1 MNSLV
6 KYLVEGILIEEK
18 KQVTVLYPGGFK
30 PPHGGHFELA
40 KRYADLS
47 NVLHVIVLIGPETRD
62 DITKNQSVQVWKE
75 LTKNEPKILIQTTE
89 EGSPLKAAYKYI
101 EKAKPGMYTL
111 ASSKKEDDYKRV
123 QQFIQGHSESGKY
136 KRPGIT
142 VVELNLD
149 TEPVKYDNRSDKAQK
164 YVAGKSENGKGISAS
179 VLRADLKNNDKEA
192 FATNYPNV
200 SDKAIIDKIFNLL
213 KKDKTQ
219 EQVALMEEGPKS
231 SISLNNLLRDIK
243 LFDVQNIEGKELL
256 LCGGAAGHLAHPYED
271 INLSFENI
279 KNIID
284 LSLSGKVEQAQ
295 EKLDGQNLMITYKNG
310 QVRAARNK
318 GQLKNFGEN
327 SLTVNQVK
335 DMFTGRDTLQAA
347 FGEAVHDLSIAINRL
362 TREQKIKFFNNGE
375 KFLNLE
381 ILYPSTQ
388 NIIPYGA
395 TQIRFHNIKT
405 YDDAGNVINED
416 IESAQRL
423 EGALR
428 QVQAQ
433 KQKTYTIKASNPAN
447 IKKSKDYE
455 VQKSELSNI
464 VDKIVKEY
472 KLTQTQTI
480 GDYITAWWKKY
491 ITEKAKTYN
500 YNIPEQVL
508 NTLIERWGFTN
519 KQMNIGEL
527 RRLIN
532 NGEFSSWIADFDKTE
547 VQSTKKTCVKPL
559 EILFLKLGVYVLQNV
574 QNLVAINPDAAVSSI
589 KSELKNAIDQI
600 KQAAQTPSSEDDNVG
615 LKLLKRELTR
625 LKDIGGFKAILP
637 TEGIVFKYDG
647 KLYKLT
653 GAFPP
658 VNTILGYL
666 RY

>member
-6 KYLVEGILIEEK
+6 KYLVEGVLLEEK
-18 KQVTVLYPGGFK
+18 EQVTVLYPGGFK

-47 NVLHVIVLIGPETRD
+47 NVLHVIILIGPETRD
-62 DITKNQSVQVWKE
+62 NITRNQSVQVWKE
-75 LTKNEPKILIQTTE
+75 LTKNEPKILVQTTE
-89 EGSPLKAAYKYI
+89 ENSPLKAAYKFI
-101 EKAKPGMYTL
+101 EKAKPGIYTL
-111 ASSKKEDDYKRV
+111 AASKKEDDYKRV
-123 QQFIQGHSESGKY
+123 QQFIQGHSDTGKY
-136 KRPGIT
+136 KRPGVIVT
-142 VVELNLD
+142 ELELD

-164 YVAGKSENGKGISAS
+164 YVPGKSENGKGISAS

-200 SDKAIIDKIFNLL
+200 SDKAIIDKIFNILG
-213 KKDKTQ
+213 KKESTQ
-219 EQVALMEEGPKS
+219 ESTEILME
-231 SISLNNLLRDIK
+231 
-243 LFDVQNIEGKELL
+243 
-256 LCGGAAGHLAHPYED
+256 GGAAGHLAHPYED
-271 INLSFENI
+271 LTLTFDDVKNL
-279 KNIID
+279 ID
-284 LSLSGKVEQAQ
+284 LSLSGKIEQAQ
-295 EKLDGQNLMITYKNG
+295 EKLDGQNLMVTYKNG

-335 DMFTGRDTLQAA
+335 DMFAGRETLQAA
-347 FGEAVHDLSIAINRL
+347 FGEAVNDLSAAINRL

-381 ILYPSTQ
+381 ILYPTTQ

-405 YDDAGNVINED
+405 YDNAGNVTNED
-416 IESAQRL
+416 IEGAQRL

-433 KQKTYTIKASNPAN
+433 KQKTYDIKASNPAT

-455 VQKSELSNI
+455 NQKNELQKI
-464 VDKIVKEY
+464 VDDITNQY
-472 KLTQTQTI
+472 KLTSKNTI
-480 GDYITAWWKKY
+480 QDYITAWWKKY
-491 ITEKAKTYN
+491 ITQKAKTYN
-500 YNIPEQVL
+500 YEIPKNVL
-508 NTLIERWGFTN
+508 YLLIQRWGFTN
-519 KQMNIGEL
+519 KEMSIGNL
-527 RRLIN
+527 RRLID
-532 NGEFSSWIADFDKTE
+532 NGEFSQWVDVFDKSE
-547 VQSTKKTCVKPL
+547 VQQTKKACIKQL
-559 EILFLKLGVYVLQNV
+559 ETLFLKLGVYVLQNV
-574 QNLVAINPDAAVSSI
+574 ENLVAVNPDKAVTDIKADLKAAI
-589 KSELKNAIDQI
+589 EQI
-600 KQAAQTPSSEDDNVG
+600 KQSAQTQSSEDDLTS

-625 LKDIGGFKAILP
+625 LKDIGGFSAILP
-637 TEGIVFKYDG
+637 TEGIVFKYNG

-658 VNTILGYL
+658 VNTIMGYL

>member
-1 MNSLV
+1 
-6 KYLVEGILIEEK
+6 
-18 KQVTVLYPGGFK
+18 
-30 PPHGGHFELA
+30 
-40 KRYADLS
+40 
-47 NVLHVIVLIGPETRD
+47 
-62 DITKNQSVQVWKE
+62 
-75 LTKNEPKILIQTTE
+75 
-89 EGSPLKAAYKYI
+89 
-101 EKAKPGMYTL
+101 
-111 ASSKKEDDYKRV
+111 
-123 QQFIQGHSESGKY
+123 
-136 KRPGIT
+136 
-142 VVELNLD
+142 
-149 TEPVKYDNRSDKAQK
+149 
-164 YVAGKSENGKGISAS
+164 
-179 VLRADLKNNDKEA
+179 LKNNDKEA

-200 SDKAIIDKIFNLL
+200 SDKAIIDKIFDLL

-219 EQVALMEEGPKS
+219 EQVTLME
-231 SISLNNLLRDIK
+231 
-243 LFDVQNIEGKELL
+243 
-256 LCGGAAGHLAHPYED
+256 GGAAGHLAHPYED

-335 DMFTGRDTLQAA
+335 DMFTGRETLQAA

-362 TREQKIKFFNNGE
+362 TREQKIKFFNDGE

-405 YDDAGNVINED
+405 YDDAGNVVNED
-416 IESAQRL
+416 VESAQRL

-428 QVQAQ
+428 QIQAQ

-455 VQKSELSNI
+455 AQKRELSNI
-464 VDKIVKEY
+464 VDKITKDY
-472 KLTQTQTI
+472 KLTETQTI

-508 NTLIERWGFTN
+508 NTLVERWGFTN

-532 NGEFSSWIADFDKTE
+532 NGEFSSWVADFDKAE
-547 VQSTKKTCVKPL
+547 VQSTKKACVKPL

-574 QNLVAINPDAAVSSI
+574 QNLVTINPDAAVSSI

-600 KQAAQTPSSEDDNVG
+600 KQAAQTPSSEDDDVG